1 MLRPAHASHAGM
13 RKVETMHLE
22 QREHLENWGLRIV
35 RCCLL
40 FLTTVGNTWDF
51 PHLPVNPPSISA
63 ATPRQKLKPTQL
75 NEPEKTT
82 SRLHA
87 SLERNKKKTNERAT
101 MPKPCLCLCVC
112 VWQSMRTCVWV
123 CACLCMSVC
132 CCTLGSCCRFEVGSP
147 GAHSDNCTSI
157 IFCSS
162 ILCWFFFPFTV
173 LHYLNI
179 CLIAAY
185 YFFLFSRFAR
195 ELSKLKNM
203 TKFGSGRSPR
213 RQCEFIAGCA
223 GIYPCNCSTHTV
235 TMYV

>member
-1 MLRPAHASHAGM
+1 MLHPPHASHAGM

-51 PHLPVNPPSISA
+51 PNPPFPSA

-87 SLERNKKKTNERAT
+87 SLERNKKNQRAKYDAKA
-101 MPKPCLCLCVC
+101 MSIYVCDSLYGHVCVILCV
-112 VWQSMRTCVWV
+112 
-123 CACLCMSVC
+123 CMSVC
-132 CCTLGSCCRFEVGSP
+132 FCTLGSSCRFEVGSP

-157 IFCSS
+157 ILCSS
-162 ILCWFFFPFTV
+162 ILFFFLFTV

-179 CLIAAY
+179 CLIATY
-185 YFFLFSRFAR
+185 YFFLCSRFAR

-203 TKFGSGRSPR
+203 TKFGSGRSAR
-213 RQCEFIAGCA
+213 RQCEFIAGCV